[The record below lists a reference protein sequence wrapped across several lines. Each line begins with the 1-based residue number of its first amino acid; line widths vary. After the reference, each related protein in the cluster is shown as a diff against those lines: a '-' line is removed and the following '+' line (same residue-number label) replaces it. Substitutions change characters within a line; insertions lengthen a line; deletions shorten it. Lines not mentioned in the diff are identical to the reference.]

1 MAKLSALKQ
10 SKEKQN
16 DGVWCNFEGVKF
28 KLARLGNDNYKAM
41 IAAESAAN
49 RERKERGEPVRDAD
63 LFWVEL
69 LASTVLVGWRDLED
83 DNGEPLPYSA
93 DEAAKIL
100 QDPRFADVREFVER
114 EAASRRNYKDA
125 ADASAEKN

>member
-16 DGVWCNFEGVKF
+16 EGVWVNFEGVQF

-63 LFWVEL
+63 QFWVEL

-83 DNGEPLPYSA
+83 DNGSPLPYSA

-100 QDPRFADVREFVER
+100 QDERFADVREFVER
-114 EAASRRNYKDA
+114 EAASRRNYRDA